1 VGDRINIVP
10 TPDIHTR
17 ISQRY
22 ELFDQAAIN
31 DEQLS
36 LPSCNLV
43 HSSPRQEM
51 DATRHFDGLWLPE
64 NLVGKQKSKSWAEC
78 NVIKEWPSTVPSPNV
93 KSSFHRVRMRASAA
107 KYQRYELGDP
117 DEWFK
122 ELCTEAEARSSML
135 ARLKEGQDVH
145 MLTGLPHYA
154 GRCGGC
160 SKLLDAYAEKSR
172 FDTGAYT
179 NIRERDIPQ
188 LR

>member
-22 ELFDQAAIN
+22 ELFAIN

-51 DATRHFDGLWLPE
+51 DATRHFVLAAPARGGPELLGSLISDVEKPFDGLWLPE
-64 NLVGKQKSKSWAEC
+64 NLVGKQKSKS
-78 NVIKEWPSTVPSPNV
+78 SVPSPNV
-93 KSSFHRVRMRASAA
+93 KSPFHRVRMRVSAA

-145 MLTGLPHYA
+145 MLTVSSLC
-154 GRCGGC
+154 R
-160 SKLLDAYAEKSR
+160 
-172 FDTGAYT
+172 TVWWM
-179 NIRERDIPQ
+179 
-188 LR
+188 